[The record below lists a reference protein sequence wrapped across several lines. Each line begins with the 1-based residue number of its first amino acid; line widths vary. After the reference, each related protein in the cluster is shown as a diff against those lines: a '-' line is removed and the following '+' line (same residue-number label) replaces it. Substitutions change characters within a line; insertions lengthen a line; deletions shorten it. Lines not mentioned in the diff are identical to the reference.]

1 MMNHLFYKLF
11 IITNWGNKYKRR
23 NGCIVTSQGFCICN
37 ETKIGR
43 EMERR
48 KPLFYSYLPTISQ
61 SLFCFHTI
69 SYAENKK
76 IW

>member
-11 IITNWGNKYKRR
+11 IITNWGNNYKRR

-69 SYAENKK
+69 SYAEDRK

>member
-11 IITNWGNKYKRR
+11 IITNWGNNYKRR
-23 NGCIVTSQGFCICN
+23 NGCFVTSQGFCICN

-48 KPLFYSYLPTISQ
+48 
-61 SLFCFHTI
+61 
-69 SYAENKK
+69 
-76 IW
+76 